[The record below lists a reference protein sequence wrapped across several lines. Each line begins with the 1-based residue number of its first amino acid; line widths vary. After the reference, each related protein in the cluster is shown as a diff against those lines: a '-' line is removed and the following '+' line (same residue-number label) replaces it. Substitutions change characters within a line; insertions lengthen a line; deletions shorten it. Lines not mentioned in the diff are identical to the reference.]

1 MAEFDIIVFNQ
12 NELERALKDGIRKI
26 ALCDNSFYLP
36 MTKNTEYHGIG
47 NVDALI
53 DKEYADYGI
62 KCIGFEPEI
71 KERQK
76 YPAFLMSPKR
86 LSLNTKSHISSYSSY
101 GFGSYGSYAAASY
114 TTSYRL
120 VSSYKMVSSYNMSN
134 NNNNNN
140 NNGAG
145 SYMFGSYKW
154 GSYNLGSYTFGS
166 YTPGSYTLGSYTF
179 GSYRPEI
186 SSGSWYIP
194 DSNYIYGSCMGFG
207 DVIFVG
213 GYGVNLV

>member
-101 GFGSYGSYAAASY
+101 DFGSYGSGSYAAASY

-145 SYMFGSYKW
+145 SYMFGSY
-154 GSYNLGSYTFGS
+154 
-166 YTPGSYTLGSYTF
+166 TPGSYTLGSYTF

-186 SSGSWYIP
+186 SIGSWYIP
-194 DSNYIYGSCMGFG
+194 DSNYIYGSCTGFG